1 MAQSQN
7 YGNHRRFFALF
18 HFFVL
23 PVLLVNAINA
33 GRHVWNDP
41 NRSTAFALLVALAL
55 ALGALAARVMALKV
69 QDRVIRLE
77 LTLRMRALL
86 PQDLQGRIGELTPQQ
101 MVALRFASDGELPDL
116 MRAVLAGKLTGQNAI
131 KKEIKNWQADF
142 LRA

>member
-7 YGNHRRFFALF
+7 FGNHRRFFALF

-23 PVLLVNAINA
+23 PVLLVNVVNE
-33 GRHVWNDP
+33 GRHVWANP
-41 NRSTAFALLVALAL
+41 TRSTAFALLVGLAL
-55 ALGALAARVMALKV
+55 FLGALAARVMALKV

-86 PQDLQGRIGELTPQQ
+86 PQDLQARIGELTPAQ
-101 MVALRFASDGELPDL
+101 MVALRFAGDNELPDL
-116 MRAVLAGKLTGQNAI
+116 MRDVLAGKLTSQNAI
-131 KKEIKNWQADF
+131 KKGIKNWQADF